1 MVLADTLTP
10 DALVESLEAGRFYA
24 SSGVTLESVIADEQQ
39 MMVKVQPQEGVTY
52 QIDFIGTRHGFDD
65 TSEPATDDEGKFD
78 RITRRYSDEVGALFQ
93 STAGTSATYAFTGD
107 EIYVRALVTSS
118 RLRPNPSEPGEF
130 ERAWIQPV
138 QP

>member
-24 SSGVTLESVIADEQQ
+24 SSGVMLKSVTADEKQLT
-39 MMVKVQPQEGVTY
+39 VDVEPQDGVTW
-52 QIDFIGTRHGFDD
+52 QIDFIGTRRGFDD
-65 TSEPATDDEGKFD
+65 TSEPATDDEEKVD
-78 RITRRYSDEVGALFQ
+78 RITRKYSDEVGEVFQ

-118 RLRPNPSEPGEF
+118 RLHPNPAEAGEF
-130 ERAWIQPV
+130 ERAWIQPI